1 MDIYKN
7 SFVFFPF
14 FFKQEGEGY
23 TESHS
28 ITLLVF

>member
-1 MDIYKN
+1 MEIDKN

-14 FFKQEGEGY
+14 FFFFFKQEGGGY

-28 ITLLVF
+28 ITL

>member
-1 MDIYKN
+1 MGIDQN

-14 FFKQEGEGY
+14 FCEQEGEGY

-28 ITLLVF
+28 IMLLVF